1 MLGSSRGFSVIVAAQ
16 SAQPRTLP
24 ATSDRTNPTHVA
36 LPPAFHLGVRPPG
49 HLPALSLRP
58 RSAVAALWG
67 YPKSRSR
74 SMMLS

>member
-36 LPPAFHLGVRPPG
+36 LPPAFHLGVLLPGICPRFPCGLVPPSPLYG
-49 HLPALSLRP
+49 AIQNPGAG
-58 RSAVAALWG
+58 V
-67 YPKSRSR
+67 
-74 SMMLS
+74 